1 MKPACSRLGQDR
13 YLLRSISGL
22 EWFGFWLD
30 PDVST
35 LGNGGGQGGG
45 WKKGEYVLF
54 MMFSEPGL
62 SRSRSKGGA
71 GPSSGLKDV
80 TKLEGLPSLGEEWW
94 TRGGDVDGVYFREGL

>member
-13 YLLRSISGL
+13 YLLRSISRL
-22 EWFGFWLD
+22 EWFEFGLD
-30 PDVST
+30 SDVSM

-54 MMFSEPGL
+54 MMFSEPAL

-71 GPSSGLKDV
+71 GPSS
-80 TKLEGLPSLGEEWW
+80 GLPSLGEEWW